1 MAKHILITGSSGYV
15 GSHLADSLE
24 QLGNKVS
31 RLNVKNTL
39 WKELDFKQYDAII
52 HTAALVHNND
62 PNAQLAEYFRV
73 NMHLTFNLAMEAK
86 KCGVKHFVFM
96 STMAVFGE
104 DGKIGEMIEL
114 TNPTNLKPVTNY
126 GISKAKAEAKI
137 REIADDNFKVAIIR
151 PPMIYGVGSPGNFTK
166 LIKVA
171 KRLPIIPNL
180 SNARSVLYIK
190 HLEQFVNEIIKHEM
204 TGIYHPKD
212 KFEFNTTKVVTEIRK
227 NEHKNTFLLPIPKA
241 MYPILNK
248 FRVISKIYGNLLY
261 AKSLY
266 AHESKVAIDN
276 QKFETIIKDI
286 MNKY

>member
-62 PNAQLAEYFRV
+62 SNAQLAEYFRV

-104 DGKIGEMIEL
+104 DGKIGEMVEL

-180 SNARSVLYIK
+180 SNARSALYIK

-248 FRVISKIYGNLLY
+248 FRVISKIYGNLVY

>member
-104 DGKIGEMIEL
+104 DGKIGEMVEL

-180 SNARSVLYIK
+180 SNARSALYIK

-212 KFEFNTTKVVTEIRK
+212 KFEFNTTKVVTKIRK

-248 FRVISKIYGNLLY
+248 FRVISKIYGNLVY

>member
-104 DGKIGEMIEL
+104 DGKIGEMVEL

-180 SNARSVLYIK
+180 SNARSALYIK

-227 NEHKNTFLLPIPKA
+227 NEHKNTFLLPIPKE

-248 FRVISKIYGNLLY
+248 FRVISKIYGNLVY

>member
-15 GSHLADSLE
+15 GSHLADNLE

-104 DGKIGEMIEL
+104 DGKIGEMVEL

-180 SNARSVLYIK
+180 SIVRGALYIK
-190 HLEQFVNEIIKHEM
+190 PLEKSEIEKIKNKM
-204 TGIYHPKD
+204 TGSHIPKE
-212 KFEFNTTKVVTEIRK
+212 KLHSTRTKVVTEIRK

-248 FRVISKIYGNLLY
+248 FRVISKIYGNLVY

>member
-15 GSHLADSLE
+15 GSHLADNLE

-39 WKELDFKQYDAII
+39 WKELDFRQYDAII

-62 PNAQLAEYFRV
+62 TNAQLADYFRV

-104 DGKIGEMIEL
+104 DGKIGEMVEL

-180 SNARSVLYIK
+180 SNARSALYIK

-248 FRVISKIYGNLLY
+248 FRVISKIYGNLVY

>member
-1 MAKHILITGSSGYV
+1 MAKYILITGSSGYV

-104 DGKIGEMIEL
+104 DGKIGEMVEL

-180 SNARSVLYIK
+180 SNARSALYIK

-248 FRVISKIYGNLLY
+248 FRVISKIYGNLVY

>member
-15 GSHLADSLE
+15 GSHLADNLE

-104 DGKIGEMIEL
+104 DGKIGEMVEL

-180 SNARSVLYIK
+180 SNARSALYIK

-248 FRVISKIYGNLLY
+248 FRVISKIYGNLVY

>member
-15 GSHLADSLE
+15 GSHLADNLE

-104 DGKIGEMIEL
+104 DGKIGEMVEL

-137 REIADDNFKVAIIR
+137 RELADDNFKVAIIR

-180 SNARSVLYIK
+180 SNARSALYIK

-248 FRVISKIYGNLLY
+248 FRVISKIYGNLVY

>member
-52 HTAALVHNND
+52 HTAALVHNID

-104 DGKIGEMIEL
+104 DGKIGEMVEL

-180 SNARSVLYIK
+180 SNARSALYIK

-248 FRVISKIYGNLLY
+248 FRVISKIYGNLVY

>member
-15 GSHLADSLE
+15 GSHLADNLE

-31 RLNVKNTL
+31 RLNLKNTL

-104 DGKIGEMIEL
+104 DGKIGEMVEL

-180 SNARSVLYIK
+180 SNARSALYIK

-248 FRVISKIYGNLLY
+248 FRVISKIYGNLVY

>member
-1 MAKHILITGSSGYV
+1 MTKHILITGSSGYV
-15 GSHLADSLE
+15 GSHLADNLE

-39 WKELDFKQYDAII
+39 WKELDFRQYDAII

-62 PNAQLAEYFRV
+62 TNAQLADYFRV
-73 NMHLTFNLAMEAK
+73 NMHLTFNLAMKAK
-86 KCGVKHFVFM
+86 KSGVKHFVFM

-104 DGKIGEMIEL
+104 NGKIGEMVEL
-114 TNPTNLKPVTNY
+114 TNPANLKPMTNY

-137 REIADDNFKVAIIR
+137 RELADDNFKVAIIR
-151 PPMIYGVGSPGNFTK
+151 PPMIYGAGSPGNFTK

-180 SNARSVLYIK
+180 SNARSALYIK

-212 KFEFNTTKVVTEIRK
+212 KFEFNTTKIVTEIRK

-248 FRVISKIYGNLLY
+248 VRVISKIYGNLVY

-266 AHESKVAIDN
+266 AYESKVAIDN
-276 QKFETIIKDI
+276 QEFETIIKDI

>member
-104 DGKIGEMIEL
+104 DGKIGEMVEL

-180 SNARSVLYIK
+180 SNARSALYIK

-248 FRVISKIYGNLLY
+248 FRVISKIYGNLAY

-266 AHESKVAIDN
+266 PHESKVAIDN